1 MVKKPPA
8 SAGDVR
14 DVSSIPGSGSSPGGG
29 CGNLQQ
35 YCCLENPMGCKELDM
50 PEVTG
55 QAHMEAPRGL
65 RMEQN
70 MGQHGEPG
78 RQVSAKA
85 AFCDPDT
92 DHHIWNEN
100 FRAKRTN
107 GKKRLE

>member
-1 MVKKPPA
+1 
-8 SAGDVR
+8 
-14 DVSSIPGSGSSPGGG
+14 
-29 CGNLQQ
+29 
-35 YCCLENPMGCKELDM
+35 MGCKELDTL
-50 PEVTG
+50 EVTG
-55 QAHMEAPRGL
+55 QAHTETPRGL

-78 RQVSAKA
+78 QQVSAKA

-107 GKKRLE
+107 GKKKIGIGLKRKRKKKKHLKIA